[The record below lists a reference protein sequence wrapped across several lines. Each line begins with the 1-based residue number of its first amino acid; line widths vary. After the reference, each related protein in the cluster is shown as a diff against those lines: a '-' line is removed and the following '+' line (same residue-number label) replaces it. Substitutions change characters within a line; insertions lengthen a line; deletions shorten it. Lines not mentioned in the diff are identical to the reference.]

1 MRIAVDAM
9 GGDHAP
15 HVQVEGALMA
25 AAERP
30 DLAIAL
36 VGPTELVGQELARH
50 GAGAARFELI
60 DAPETIGM
68 EESPAAAVRR
78 KPRSSIVVAARL
90 QREGRSDALVS
101 AGNTGAAVAASLL
114 EMGRLQGVSRPAIA
128 IYLPN
133 PYGGAIVLDVG
144 ANAEAKPVNL
154 LQFAIMGELYARL
167 VLKHDRPK
175 IGLLNIGEE
184 SSKGSELYQEGH
196 RLLAESAINFV
207 GNVEGRDMFAGVAD
221 VVVCDGFVGNVLL
234 KFAESMGSHIFTL
247 LRAELRRSLRA
258 KAGALLL
265 KAAFT
270 GLTRRMDY
278 AEYGG
283 APLLGVDGVTIIAH
297 GSSSP
302 KAMKNAVIAAARLVE
317 SGANRGIQ
325 ERLESHAASGG
336 SARG

>member
-15 HVQVEGALMA
+15 HVQVEAALMA
-25 AAERP
+25 ASERP
-30 DLAIAL
+30 DLTIAL
-36 VGPTELVGQELARH
+36 VGPAALVGQELTRH
-50 GAGAARFELI
+50 GAAATQFQLI
-60 DAPETIGM
+60 DAPEIIAM
-68 EESPAAAVRR
+68 DESPAQAVRR
-78 KPRSSIVVAARL
+78 KPRSSIVLGARL

-101 AGNTGAAVAASLL
+101 AGNTGAAVAASLI
-114 EMGRLQGVSRPAIA
+114 EMGRLRGVTRPAIA

-133 PYGGAIVLDVG
+133 LHGGCIVLDVG
-144 ANAEAKPVNL
+144 ANADCKPANF

-167 VLKHDRPK
+167 VLKHERPK

-184 SSKGSELYQEGH
+184 ESKGSELYQEGH
-196 RLLAESAINFV
+196 RLLAESSLNFV

-234 KFAESMGSHIFTL
+234 KFAESMGSYIGSL
-247 LRAELRRSLRA
+247 LREELRRSLRA

-265 KAAFT
+265 KSAFT
-270 GLTRRMDY
+270 GLWRRIDY

-302 KAMKNAVIAAARLVE
+302 KAMKNAIIAAARLVE
-317 SGANRGIQ
+317 SGTNREILA
-325 ERLESHAASGG
+325 RLEVPAGNAR